1 MIGGARLVDG
11 CEVRIAG
18 LVSCFTYNNTRS
30 AVQRVGPRWSL
41 ARVCKNGLLWNWF
54 RLTDLRPPFAR
65 YLCYARR
72 GARSRPAARRP
83 ASEARWIGEG
93 GCRRRRQ
100 EPSSVTSTSANSSPS
115 SCLLTRR
122 SCTNSPPSPYPA
134 RQRCALHREH
144 GQTYIYACATP
155 AWAWRTG
162 RRNYKAAKRRL
173 YRKVFSCKQDVVEA
187 GRRGSVAVDPD
198 DPDYDPGPPPP
209 PPNALVRYI
218 SNCLDP
224 PERPVKKYLEDGS
237 VYVTKTNTK
246 RGGVPRRGRGGQGW
260 GQSVVV
266 CVV

>member
-30 AVQRVGPRWSL
+30 AVQQVGPRWSL

-122 SCTNSPPSPYPA
+122 SCTNSPPSPYYLQGNAAPSTASTA
-134 RQRCALHREH
+134 R
-144 GQTYIYACATP
+144 
-155 AWAWRTG
+155 RTST
-162 RRNYKAAKRRL
+162 RA
-173 YRKVFSCKQDVVEA
+173 
-187 GRRGSVAVDPD
+187 P
-198 DPDYDPGPPPP
+198 
-209 PPNALVRYI
+209 
-218 SNCLDP
+218 
-224 PERPVKKYLEDGS
+224 
-237 VYVTKTNTK
+237 
-246 RGGVPRRGRGGQGW
+246 PRRGPGARGGATTKLPSGASTVRS
-260 GQSVVV
+260 SVANRTSLRPGGGEVSRSTRTTRTTTPGHPRPLQMRLCATFRTASTHRSV
-266 CVV
+266 L